1 MQHTWQQLSKMSK
14 DQLAQMHAAN
24 GGLMGVQTYRKWT
37 KDELVK
43 AVLEDQQWIEDDA
56 RLATQSDSYDP
67 TTGIFDL
74 DTGEKV
80 G

>member
-1 MQHTWQQLSKMSK
+1 MTYTLQQLSKMSK

-37 KDELVK
+37 KDELIK

-56 RLATQSDSYDP
+56 RLAQHA
-67 TTGIFDL
+67 
-74 DTGEKV
+74 EV
-80 G
+80 